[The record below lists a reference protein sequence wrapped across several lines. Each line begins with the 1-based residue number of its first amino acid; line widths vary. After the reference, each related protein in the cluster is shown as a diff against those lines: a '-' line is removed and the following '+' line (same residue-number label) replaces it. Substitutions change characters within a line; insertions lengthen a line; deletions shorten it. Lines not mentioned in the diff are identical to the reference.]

1 MRVSYQ
7 EHKWCVCINIV
18 NVCNMNAQLCC
29 LDIVERQ
36 ETIPEMM
43 QTF

>member
-1 MRVSYQ
+1 
-7 EHKWCVCINIV
+7 
-18 NVCNMNAQLCC
+18 MNAQLCC

-43 QTF
+43 QTFWKVLEYLGSKCEDK